1 MYHELRK
8 RGTGNGMTTILV
20 TGFGRFPGA
29 PTNPTAAI
37 AARLARA
44 ARRRGIDCVAHVF
57 ATSYAAVDRELPRLM
72 AAHRPDAI
80 LMFGLAARRG
90 HVSIE
95 ILARNRMSTW
105 FPDAAG
111 VLPPRAA
118 IAASAGATVRGRVP
132 FSRLLAAA
140 RATRVRTIFSRDAG
154 DYLCNYVYW
163 RALEAAAVPGGPGRV
178 VFVHVPRIAARS
190 RRRAGSKRARFTLNE
205 LVRVAEAI
213 LAAVSRR

>member
-1 MYHELRK
+1 
-8 RGTGNGMTTILV
+8 MTTILV

-29 PTNPTAAI
+29 PTNPTTAI
-37 AARLARA
+37 ATRLAHA
-44 ARRRGIDCVAHVF
+44 GRRRGLSCVAHVF
-57 ATSYAAVDRELPRLM
+57 ATTYAAVDHELPALI

-80 LMFGLAARRG
+80 LMFGLAGRRH

-95 ILARNRMSTW
+95 LLARNRMSTW

-111 VLPPRAA
+111 VVPPRAA
-118 IAASAGATVRGRVP
+118 ITAGAGASVRGKVP

-154 DYLCNYVYW
+154 SYLCNYVYW
-163 RALEAAAVPGGPGRV
+163 RALEAAAAPGGPRRV
-178 VFVHVPRIAARS
+178 VFVHVPRVAGRS
-190 RRRAGSKRARFTLNE
+190 RRRAADRRAGFTLNG